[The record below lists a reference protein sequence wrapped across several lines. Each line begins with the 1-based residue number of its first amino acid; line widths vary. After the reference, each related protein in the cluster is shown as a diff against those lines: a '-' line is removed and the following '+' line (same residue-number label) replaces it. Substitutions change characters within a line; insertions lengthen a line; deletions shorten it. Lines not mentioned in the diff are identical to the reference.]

1 MYNPIIMNN
10 LSVFW
15 GFAEVF
21 LPTSFRITSQ
31 FIHSHQF
38 FKTVIQIV
46 KSTFEDDTMLTN
58 IRKEF

>member
-15 GFAEVF
+15 RLAEVF
-21 LPTSFRITSQ
+21 LPTSFRITSK

-38 FKTVIQIV
+38 LKIMIQIV

-58 IRKEF
+58 IREEF